1 MVDPVALDIL
11 ATSNF
16 CSLIVNGDAVS
27 VAVERMVTAV
37 AAYTIFGSDILPA
50 QADPTGDPENWT
62 MDEMRRWLQARGL
75 LPNEAAT
82 REELLERVKANLR
95 IPRKTSAGP

>member
-1 MVDPVALDIL
+1 
-11 ATSNF
+11 
-16 CSLIVNGDAVS
+16 
-27 VAVERMVTAV
+27 MVTAV
-37 AAYTIFGSDILPA
+37 AAYTILGSDVLPA

-75 LPNEAAT
+75 LPNETAK

-95 IPRKTSAGP
+95 IPRKTSTKP